1 MSPGLSII
9 IFIGLLV
16 LSGIFSGSETAL
28 FGARKDVLRN
38 MKSKGAKRTLKLLGK
53 PQKLL
58 ISILVGNTL
67 VNIALTVLSTVMV
80 YRLSREYGMH
90 HLVTAFLEIVLVTLL
105 VLVFGE
111 IIPKTISLHNA
122 EKTGVRMSMLIA
134 IFYTVFFPLTIVLYL
149 ISRIAEKA
157 LRIKQDSLIRNED
170 DIKTLVQIGEERGEF
185 QEKEIEMIT
194 SLLESTE
201 TCVRE
206 IMIPRP
212 DMVAV
217 DADRPLEDIFN
228 FVSNQRFARFPVYRN
243 DLDNIIGFISEKDI
257 LGYLDGKEKVT
268 IEKLIRPPLFL
279 PEQCSVSRAITV
291 FQEKKTKIAI
301 VVDEYGGTSG
311 LVSLEDA
318 IEEIVGDIRDE
329 NEAGSN
335 MLKWLTRNECAVNA
349 SINLDELEEILDIRF
364 PEERAYDTLGG
375 FVMDRLGRIPGRHD
389 AFRYQN
395 HIFIVD
401 EMEHK
406 RIQRL
411 RIIRA
416 HHKAPDFNEK
426 SR

>member
-1 MSPGLSII
+1 MSLGLSII
-9 IFIGLLV
+9 IFICLLI

-28 FGARKDVLRN
+28 FGARKDALRSL
-38 MKSKGAKRTLKLLGK
+38 KSNAAKRTLKLLGK

-58 ISILVGNTL
+58 ISILIGNTL
-67 VNIALTVLSTVMV
+67 VNIALTVLTTVIV
-80 YRLSREYGMH
+80 YRLSNQYGLH
-90 HLVTAFLEIVLVTLL
+90 HLLTAFLEIVVVTLL
-105 VLVFGE
+105 VLIFGE
-111 IIPKTISLHNA
+111 VIPKTISLHNA
-122 EKTGVRMSMLIA
+122 EKTGMRMSILIG
-134 IFYTVFFPLTIVLYL
+134 IFYTLFFPLTLVLYF

-157 LRIKQDSLIRNED
+157 LRIKHDKLIHNEN

-217 DADRPLEDIFN
+217 DAGRSLADIFS

-257 LGYLDGKEKVT
+257 LAYLDAKDAVT
-268 IEKLIRPPLFL
+268 IDALIRPPLFL
-279 PEQCSVSRAITV
+279 PEQCSVSRAISV

-311 LVSLEDA
+311 LVTLEDA

-349 SINLDELEEILDIRF
+349 AINLDELEEILGIKF
-364 PEERAYDTLGG
+364 PEERVYDTLGG

-406 RIQRL
+406 RIQRI

-416 HHKAPDFNEK
+416 QHKTANSHEK
-426 SR
+426 L